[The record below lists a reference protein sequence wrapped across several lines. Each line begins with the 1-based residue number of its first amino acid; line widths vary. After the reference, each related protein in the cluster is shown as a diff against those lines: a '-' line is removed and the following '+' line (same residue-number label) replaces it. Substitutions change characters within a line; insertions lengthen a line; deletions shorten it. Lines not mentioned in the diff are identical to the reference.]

1 MTQSSGRRVF
11 PVAILWVILFWAT
24 PAALLAGEVY
34 GRITDGAAPVGEAAT
49 VSVTCGDKSYP
60 ARPTDKS
67 GSYHIVV
74 GATGKCTLTVT
85 FKGLSASLPIVSY
98 EEESQVDIVLETRD
112 GKLSARRK

>member
-1 MTQSSGRRVF
+1 MSSIERRVIQA
-11 PVAILWVILFWAT
+11 AILSVLLGGGA
-24 PAALLAGEVY
+24 PSALLAGEVY
-34 GRITDGAAPVGEAAT
+34 GKITEGNASVGEAAT
-49 VSVTCGDKSYP
+49 VAVACGDKSYP

-98 EEESQVDIVLETRD
+98 EDETQVDVVLDAKD